1 MQVIDLKGSLGEY
14 LLDEKRKISKEYLHS
29 ICRYKK
35 GKDTCRYICL
45 SVKGFVCMKKTPM
58 KKTLDER
65 SKEGK
70 MKAQS
75 DNCRGLGDQG

>member
-1 MQVIDLKGSLGEY
+1 MNIFSMRNEKSLKNIYILFV
-14 LLDEKRKISKEYLHS
+14 DT
-29 ICRYKK
+29 KK